1 MKKFFLI
8 LMVIVIM
15 TTTSFAAFSDLPDG
29 HWAKGVVEEMVKEGI
44 ISGYT
49 DGTFRPSKEISKIES
64 LILLSR
70 VAGLNKYQTE
80 AEKYL
85 ETYSSTLAKY
95 STQYKKD
102 VAYLLGV
109 GVLKT
114 SDLDNLLDSSKI
126 NSALSREEMAVL
138 VTKVLGKESEAT
150 KNSIVVLPFNDTSSI
165 SASAKPYVY
174 YVYSQGI
181 MAGMTDGSFSPKTAL
196 TRAQAASVFQRIYKK
211 VDIKPS
217 TTPSTN
223 PNATSFVTGTI
234 TKIDTSASSV
244 WIKANGNTE
253 EYEYDSNTKFYIS
266 SKQVTSA
273 SMKVNATVTATLTDS
288 SYITSMNISEGGKV
302 VTKTVK
308 GTIYAASSTS
318 KTISVTT
325 NGSRIAYTYDNAT
338 TYKLDGKTS
347 TLIDAIQKD
356 YEVTL
361 TVDTSN
367 YIVSADVTS
376 PKSTSTNER
385 IIGEITEANA
395 KKGYIVI
402 ETSKGKEYI
411 LMDEY
416 VDNYT
421 KDDED
426 YYFDDD
432 TDFKY
437 NGTKKTY
444 KNVATSSYLYKEGY
458 FVAITI
464 GKKSTID
471 LIEIASKESN
481 LDEDSSSSS
490 SSGDMIA
497 EIIKAD
503 KSIGYIVVE
512 DVDKGKTYV
521 IIDGEIDEYDKDYKN
536 KNEDYYFDTKT
547 EFYYEGSSKTY
558 KNISTT
564 SYLYNEGYYVKL
576 TFGKN
581 EYIKEIEVASK
592 ESKLD
597 SSSSSS
603 SNSSGDMIAEIVEA
617 DKSVGYIVVEDV
629 DKGKTY
635 IIMDDEI
642 NKYAKD
648 YKNKSEDYYFD
659 TKTKFY
665 YEGSSKTYKKISTTS
680 YLYNEGYYVKLTFGK
695 NDYVKEIEVA
705 SKESKLSGS
714 SSNSSSSYSSKDMVN
729 DNYLVGEI
737 TSITEDELVVKADD
751 SKKYT
756 ISVAS
761 KAVVVNYNATNPSSK
776 MVDYVDAYDDG
787 DIDKKDRVMVVLC
800 KSEETALIILLD

>member
-8 LMVIVIM
+8 LMVVVIM

-29 HWAKGVVEEMVKEGI
+29 HWAKGVVEEMVNEGI

-70 VAGLNKYQTE
+70 IAGLNKYQTE

-85 ETYSSTLAKY
+85 ETYSSTLSKY

-114 SDLDNLLDSSKI
+114 SDLDNLLDSNKI

-181 MAGMTDGSFSPKTAL
+181 MSGMTDGSFSPKTAL

-223 PNATSFVTGTI
+223 TNTTSFVTGII

-244 WIKANGNTE
+244 WIKSNGNTE

-288 SYITSMNISEGGKV
+288 SYITSMNISDGGNI

-338 TYKLDGKTS
+338 TYKLDGETS

-376 PKSTSTNER
+376 PKTTSTDER
-385 IIGEITEANA
+385 IIGEIVEANV
-395 KKGYIVI
+395 KKGYIII

-432 TDFKY
+432 TEFEY
-437 NGTKKTY
+437 NGATKTY
-444 KNVATSSYLYKEGY
+444 KNVATSSYLYNEDY

-490 SSGDMIA
+490 SSSGDMVA
-497 EIIKAD
+497 EII
-503 KSIGYIVVE
+503 
-512 DVDKGKTYV
+512 
-521 IIDGEIDEYDKDYKN
+521 
-536 KNEDYYFDTKT
+536 
-547 EFYYEGSSKTY
+547 
-558 KNISTT
+558 
-564 SYLYNEGYYVKL
+564 
-576 TFGKN
+576 
-581 EYIKEIEVASK
+581 
-592 ESKLD
+592 
-597 SSSSSS
+597 
-603 SNSSGDMIAEIVEA
+603 EA

-635 IIMDDEI
+635 ILMDDEI
-642 NKYAKD
+642 GEYDKD
-648 YKNKSEDYYFD
+648 YKNKSEDYYFN
-659 TKTKFY
+659 TSTEFY
-665 YEGSSKTYKKISTTS
+665 YEGSSKTYKNISSTS

-695 NDYVKEIEVA
+695 NDYIEEIEVA
-705 SKESKLSGS
+705 SKESKLKS
-714 SSNSSSSYSSKDMVN
+714 SSTNSSTSYSSEDMMD

-737 TSITEDELVVKADD
+737 TSISDDELVIKADD
-751 SKKYT
+751 GEKYT
-756 ISVAS
+756 IAVAS
-761 KAVVVNYNATNPSSK
+761 KAVVLDYSATKPSSK
-776 MVDYVDAYDDG
+776 MVDYVDAYDDE
-787 DIDKKDRVMVVLC
+787 DIDKKDRVLVILC